1 MASPAPLRAN
11 STADADPRYAWVM
24 LPLATMMQIGT
35 SPGQTFGVSLF
46 NDPIRQELAL
56 SHTALS
62 GAYLVASLLAAVP
75 LMFIG
80 RRMDRHGLKIVSLL
94 LVTMVGL
101 GCLVVSLSTG
111 LLALT
116 LGFFMLRAFGQ
127 GGLSMAAGNT
137 LGMWFNRRLG
147 IASGIAGVGMAAA
160 IAVTPLAYHELIET
174 LGWRMAYVAIGLA
187 TWCVLLPTL
196 VLLYRNNLAATHES
210 TLHAVAAS
218 GQPQWTLAEAMRTPC
233 YWIAAASVSMMGLV
247 CTAVF
252 FHLVPLFEAQGFT
265 AGQSAQIFPT
275 VAIAMA
281 TMQLNGGLLADRLP
295 LGWLVAIAM
304 TSLATGVLVLSGV
317 HSMVWAHAAAAFIGC
332 GQGLLAVTGNSLWP
346 RYFGRLHLG
355 TVRSSVWTATV
366 AACSVGPFLMGGTFD
381 LVGSFQPA
389 MWLMA
394 AGALLVA
401 AGAAVLV
408 RPPVKTAEV
417 ADLVYKTS
425 PTSRTPGDQPA
436 CVGVNAGRP

>member
-1 MASPAPLRAN
+1 MASTAPLRAN

-94 LVTMVGL
+94 LVTMVGVA
-101 GCLVVSLSTG
+101 CLVVASATD
-111 LLALT
+111 LLMLT
-116 LGFFMLRAFGQ
+116 LGFFLLRAFGQ

-147 IASGIAGVGMAAA
+147 IASGMAGVGMAAA

-210 TLHAVAAS
+210 TLQAVAAS
-218 GQPQWTLAEAMRTPC
+218 GQPQWTLASAMRTPC
-233 YWIAAASVSMMGLV
+233 YWIAAGCVSTTGLV

-252 FHLVPLFEAQGFT
+252 FHLVPLFESQGLT
-265 AGQSAQIFPT
+265 AAHAAGIFPT

-281 TMQLNGGLLADRLP
+281 TMQATGGLLADRLP
-295 LGWLVAIAM
+295 LGGLVATAM
-304 TSLATGVLVLSGV
+304 TSLGAGVAVLS
-317 HSMVWAHAAAAFIGC
+317 MVETVALAHLGAALMGC
-332 GQGLLAVTGNSLWP
+332 GQGLLAVTGNTLWP

-355 TVRSSVWTATV
+355 AIRSSVWTATV
-366 AACSVGPFLMGGTFD
+366 AACSIGPFIMGGTFD
-381 LVGSFQPA
+381 LVGSFLPA
-389 MWLMA
+389 MWLMTTL
-394 AGALLVA
+394 ALAVA
-401 AGAAVLV
+401 IAAAVFV
-408 RPPVKTAEV
+408 RPPRPEPAVGE
-417 ADLVYKTS
+417 LLYKTS
-425 PTSRTPGDQPA
+425 PTLRSDDEQAARAAINPA
-436 CVGVNAGRP
+436 SV